1 MVSDYFNYETDSL
14 DHIIPDL
21 EVDSIINSDWGLHTY
36 NNPTY
41 VVHNDVFTDDEI
53 CKIIFAGKNST
64 CNFGT
69 VGTKNGFEID
79 PNIRKSKVSW
89 LQANPFNSWIYE
101 RLTEYVNQ
109 SNDGYWQY
117 DLRAI
122 QTLQFSEYDCRY
134 EGQYVSHIDS
144 TFGYNLKTEDRKIS
158 FSIQLSDPDDYE
170 GGELLLNHGTDC
182 IVSKTKGSMTLFPSF
197 TVHEVKPV
205 TKGIRYSLVGWVVGE
220 KLK

>member
-21 EVDSIINSDWGLHTY
+21 EVDSIINNDWGLYTY
-36 NNPTY
+36 DNPTY

-69 VGTKNGFEID
+69 VGTKNGFEVD

-158 FSIQLSDPDDYE
+158 F
-170 GGELLLNHGTDC
+170 
-182 IVSKTKGSMTLFPSF
+182 
-197 TVHEVKPV
+197 
-205 TKGIRYSLVGWVVGE
+205 
-220 KLK
+220 